1 MATIGIRLANTLFF
15 VLSCSLAANVISD
28 VGVSALIPAGVQT
41 PPAARVDPPASNTW
55 PERQIILDRNLFGAQ
70 VVDEPLYDAPP
81 PEEEVQDSKLPYQL
95 LGTIASDDRGIASA
109 ALEHKQTRKSQV
121 VRIGDRLEAH
131 PSVTVERIER
141 RRIVLRNG
149 VRLEQ
154 LELQDTALA
163 AAKLPSP
170 KRRPKNR
177 TARNRRSRSKVQ
189 DRLKEL
195 TQSGNDRSPTAIF
208 SQARILPKYE
218 QGKMVG
224 IELSKIEE
232 GSFYEKAGLNDGDIV
247 TNLNGVAIDN
257 PSASKELIEAFTS
270 SDTLTAEV
278 RRANGGTET
287 ITVDADMLGQIGELE

>member
-1 MATIGIRLANTLFF
+1 MATIGIRLVNALFF
-15 VLSCSLAANVISD
+15 VLTCSLAANVITD
-28 VGVSALIPAGVQT
+28 VGVSALVTPGVQR
-41 PPAARVDPPASNTW
+41 PPAPQVDPPAPSGW
-55 PERQIILDRNLFGAQ
+55 SDRQVILDRNLFGAQ
-70 VVDEPLYDAPP
+70 VVDETLVEAPP

-95 LGTIASDDRGIASA
+95 LGTIASADREIASA
-109 ALEHKQTRKSQV
+109 ALEHKKTTKNQV
-121 VRIGDRLEAH
+121 VRIGDSLEAH
-131 PSVTVERIER
+131 PSVSVERIER

-163 AAKLPSP
+163 ANKPP
-170 KRRPKNR
+170 PRKRKPKNR
-177 TARNRRSRSKVQ
+177 AARSRRSRSKAS

-195 TQSGNDRSPTAIF
+195 TQGSDSRSPTAIF

-287 ITVDADMLGQIGELE
+287 ITVDADMLGQIGGPE